1 MNTSNGTILQHHYST
16 KYVYAMMLKSKPLC
30 LFIQIFLPR
39 NVSFTTIRF
48 RSWVYCSE
56 PSHHSGIS
64 YINSIISYCTYD
76 TGTSI
81 CYSDSLLF
89 NNRYQISVLHT
100 CYIWPSQVPLHRPIF
115 MYFALHP
122 ISNPLTKKTKLEF

>member
-1 MNTSNGTILQHHYST
+1 MKVQISEWKRLSNIFNNLLKEIFLNTVCYKALQMNTSNGTILQHHYST

-39 NVSFTTIRF
+39 NFSFTNIRF

-100 CYIWPSQVPLHRPIF
+100 C
-115 MYFALHP
+115 
-122 ISNPLTKKTKLEF
+122 